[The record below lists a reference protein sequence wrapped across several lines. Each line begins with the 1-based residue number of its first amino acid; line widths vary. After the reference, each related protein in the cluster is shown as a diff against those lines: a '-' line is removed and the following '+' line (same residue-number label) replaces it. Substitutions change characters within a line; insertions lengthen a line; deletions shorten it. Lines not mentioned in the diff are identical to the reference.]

1 MSDQVGI
8 SINFAFD
15 WLRWLCKFFQTNH
28 IIFGLFQHKEQATV
42 EEQVSE
48 RNAES
53 EGDSEYEDAEDGIDQ
68 AQASGGSHTQVS
80 SNADCRICGESIAT
94 KLCQECKDTF
104 CVPCD
109 GLYHKHASRQH
120 HVRTQLP
127 TDTGTPS
134 TDRPASS
141 AAATAAPSSPV
152 PQNQRTALS
161 NTATNATNGIRYGE
175 SSFCCVSVIDNTE
188 NIH

>member
-8 SINFAFD
+8 SINVAFD

-175 SSFCCVSVIDNTE
+175 SSFCCISVTDNTE